1 MTCKYSVLV
10 DDIFSLNIAVKAVV
24 FFYSILKIH
33 FFFNLTDIFYVL
45 FFSYSRNNNHLNA
58 EQKKIEKVCVIFFLS
73 IFCILGHLS

>member
-24 FFYSILKIH
+24 FFILY
-33 FFFNLTDIFYVL
+33 FFFQPYKYILCSV
-45 FFSYSRNNNHLNA
+45 FSYSRNNNHLNA